1 LFCCFYWKKEELEI
15 YGWKYNWWK
24 SSWSNKDN
32 KDLNLDDAYKQLY
45 KDYFLEKYENE

>member
-1 LFCCFYWKKEELEI
+1 LGFFGFC
-15 YGWKYNWWK
+15 
-24 SSWSNKDN
+24 KDN